1 MKERKKV
8 LLWLLI
14 VAVLLAASILT
25 GNHAGQSETI
35 QQTMRDAVLHNENRI
50 NLLGWK
56 AVNPGLISGFVVT
69 AILLIAAAVLRIF
82 WYQDSNMYRA
92 DASWCWRRWWA
103 CLTAWPRRPPPG

>member
-1 MKERKKV
+1 MQRENEAMNMKERKKV

-14 VAVLLAASILT
+14 VAVLLAASIIT

-50 NLLGWK
+50 DLLGWK

-69 AILLIAAAVLRIF
+69 AILLIAAAVLR
-82 WYQDSNMYRA
+82 WE
-92 DASWCWRRWWA
+92 SWR
-103 CLTAWPRRPPPG
+103 

>member
-14 VAVLLAASILT
+14 VAVLLAASIFT

-50 NLLGWK
+50 DLG
-56 AVNPGLISGFVVT
+56 SF
-69 AILLIAAAVLRIF
+69 
-82 WYQDSNMYRA
+82 RA
-92 DASWCWRRWWA
+92 LWSRRSY
-103 CLTAWPRRPPPG
+103 